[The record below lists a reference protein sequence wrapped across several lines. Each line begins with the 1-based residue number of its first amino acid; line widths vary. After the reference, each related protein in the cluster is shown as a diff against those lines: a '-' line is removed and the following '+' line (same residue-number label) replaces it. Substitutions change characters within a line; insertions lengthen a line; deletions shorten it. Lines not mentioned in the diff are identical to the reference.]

1 MEAEQIKAIIY
12 GEEPIAIL
20 KYFEW
25 PIFSGDYTESK
36 YKLLR
41 ISKKNDIEEIRIPFN
56 IVPFVMSKLD
66 CFEEAS
72 NTRSGVVWERGQFKQ
87 KVKRL
92 VSTPKINQ
100 FINQK

>member
-1 MEAEQIKAIIY
+1 MEAEQIKAIINS
-12 GEEPIAIL
+12 EEPIAIL

-25 PIFSGDYTESK
+25 PIFSNDYTQSK

-41 ISKKNDIEEIRIPFN
+41 ISKKHDMEEIRIPFN
-56 IVPFVMSKLD
+56 IVPFIISKLD

-72 NTRSGVVWERGQFKQ
+72 NTRSGVVWERGHFKQ
-87 KVKRL
+87 KVKCL
-92 VSTPKINQ
+92 VSTPKIIQ

>member
-1 MEAEQIKAIIY
+1 MEDEQIKAIIY
-12 GEEPIAIL
+12 SEEPIAIL

-25 PIFSGDYTESK
+25 PVFSNDYTQS
-36 YKLLR
+36 KLLR

-56 IVPFVMSKLD
+56 IVPFIMSKLD

-92 VSTPKINQ
+92 VSTPKIIRL
-100 FINQK
+100 INQN